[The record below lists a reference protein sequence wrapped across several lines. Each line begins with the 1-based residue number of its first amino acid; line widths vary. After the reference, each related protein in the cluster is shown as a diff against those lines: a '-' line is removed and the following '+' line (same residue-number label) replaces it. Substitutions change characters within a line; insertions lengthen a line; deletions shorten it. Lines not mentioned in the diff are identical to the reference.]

1 VIGRGVILHLK
12 VLGGYLFLALALT
25 YPIVSNLATAVPVDH
40 QIPGWR
46 PGDGDPWQ
54 SLWGFWLLK
63 QSVMTTGTIPFTTDL
78 LFYPLGTSIGMVVLV
93 LLPGLAVLPLVAM
106 LGPVVA
112 YNVVMLVAFVLAGYA
127 AFLLVRTVTG
137 HSGAAFLGGLV
148 FAFSPYH
155 MAHALEHVFLL
166 ASAVWV
172 PLYALFLLRT
182 VDIGGV
188 RNAALAA
195 VAMALTTASNPYYA
209 IFLALFTLLLI
220 GTRLLE
226 ARGGPARRAI
236 ARRTVGLVV
245 LGLLLAGPYI
255 AFAARH
261 LGDDAVI
268 TPSLVDVNQWSA
280 DILALFVPSPQHPL
294 WGPLTRPLYA
304 SFTGNLFEQ
313 TVYLGYVALA
323 LAAVALTW
331 RRRPARFW
339 VWSGLVF
346 AVLSLGPLLHVG
358 GRSSF
363 AVDGVSIAIPLP
375 GMLIHLLPVGRAIR
389 VFSRF
394 DVMVTLSLAVLVG
407 LGASVLIERFARSR
421 RPARAAGALA
431 ALALAILF
439 EFLAVPLPVLS
450 TEVPRTFTAMGA
462 ESGRHGSVLDVPLDW
477 RVAKYQYYQ
486 TAHQR
491 PLIFG
496 FVARPSPALV
506 RQGEGVPFLDFFQ
519 DPERRLPSLSR
530 DDRDRRAAL
539 RVIDL
544 LDLDAI
550 VIHGEYLAPATV
562 ERVRAVVMEHFPVA
576 RVLEDGPMVV
586 MRLRRDHDRAAVW
599 TPDAYDFDFGPSI
612 PRFFLA
618 KGWWSPE
625 RADGRG
631 MAWSMGRESTLGF
644 FLQEPQAVRM
654 ELNLMPF
661 VPPSAPPQAMS
672 VTLNG
677 LNLGEIALAPRP
689 EWRTYSLGVPASAV
703 RPGFNSMRFTYRY
716 ARAPRDVAAGLVDAR
731 ELAVAFS
738 RVVLRREK

>member
-195 VAMALTTASNPYYA
+195 LAMALTTASNPYYA

-323 LAAVALTW
+323 LAAVAL
-331 RRRPARFW
+331 
-339 VWSGLVF
+339 G
-346 AVLSLGPLLHVG
+346 GGGGG
-358 GRSSF
+358 GR
-363 AVDGVSIAIPLP
+363 G
-375 GMLIHLLPVGRAIR
+375 GGGGGGGGCGGGGRC
-389 VFSRF
+389 
-394 DVMVTLSLAVLVG
+394 
-407 LGASVLIERFARSR
+407 
-421 RPARAAGALA
+421 
-431 ALALAILF
+431 
-439 EFLAVPLPVLS
+439 
-450 TEVPRTFTAMGA
+450 
-462 ESGRHGSVLDVPLDW
+462 
-477 RVAKYQYYQ
+477 
-486 TAHQR
+486 
-491 PLIFG
+491 
-496 FVARPSPALV
+496 
-506 RQGEGVPFLDFFQ
+506 
-519 DPERRLPSLSR
+519 
-530 DDRDRRAAL
+530 
-539 RVIDL
+539 
-544 LDLDAI
+544 
-550 VIHGEYLAPATV
+550 
-562 ERVRAVVMEHFPVA
+562 
-576 RVLEDGPMVV
+576 
-586 MRLRRDHDRAAVW
+586 
-599 TPDAYDFDFGPSI
+599 
-612 PRFFLA
+612 
-618 KGWWSPE
+618 
-625 RADGRG
+625 
-631 MAWSMGRESTLGF
+631 
-644 FLQEPQAVRM
+644 
-654 ELNLMPF
+654 
-661 VPPSAPPQAMS
+661 
-672 VTLNG
+672 
-677 LNLGEIALAPRP
+677 
-689 EWRTYSLGVPASAV
+689 
-703 RPGFNSMRFTYRY
+703 
-716 ARAPRDVAAGLVDAR
+716 
-731 ELAVAFS
+731 
-738 RVVLRREK
+738 